1 MLLNHSFHFS
11 LNAVTIFFSAQLNF
25 NGRNIHAVAYLL
37 SNSSLPGVYLNYHS
51 SFMNRNSNQLVE
63 TWMSSEVIQDHAESL
78 VGLFSWKT
86 LEKINL

>member
-1 MLLNHSFHFS
+1 MLLNHLFHFS
-11 LNAVTIFFSAQLNF
+11 LNSVTIFFCTLNF
-25 NGRNIHAVAYLL
+25 NGRNIRAVAYLL

-51 SFMNRNSNQLVE
+51 SFMNQNNNQLVQ
-63 TWMSSEVIQDHAESL
+63 TWMSSEVIQDYAESL